1 MDERTVTVSQDEA
14 GAGTLPRLTASPAA
28 LLFAVGFALYCFV
41 RVGLILGP
49 IIVRPVPPGTTD
61 AYVYIAKAEQLRVCL
76 YQRCPALA
84 DLRVQVRRQA
94 KLPDGVARR
103 RGLVHQRAL
112 LQYHLV
118 HSGLLYGL
126 HAAGLGYELALN
138 ILSVASAV
146 LVVCAVAWLLVATV
160 GLGPAGLALALL
172 AFAVYPGYHGL
183 HWMVPS
189 TMALGIGLLSW
200 AAAIARPRAVGV
212 LLPLL
217 VLLAAWTHPMG
228 RIYGVVAL
236 ALYAMLV
243 PWRRPRGWLVLAL
256 GIVAVASPF
265 IVSLIIDRP
274 TLSFRGLHESN
285 GWDFWTGIRKNLTAS
300 WWAARPWLIERGG
313 GPLLA
318 LAVLGLAIAVFERR
332 RTIYVLAAVVTG
344 LLAVSLVYVLP
355 RYPGELFQRI
365 FVPFAIIVTG
375 IAVFAVWRNVALF
388 VAPRDRVRGSGVASA
403 IRSSVGLAARVVGLA
418 VVAAA
423 VVLSALGSLVNG
435 SRATLGMG
443 RYMTAWGIMPL
454 DRGQPARVLAGLPK
468 DARIAYYDDLS
479 FYFYASRGGLA
490 HGAVFGPAVSGTAGE
505 ARYYS
510 ADRKVALSVRA
521 RDDLY
526 GFVGLRARRPV
537 VIRAARPIDWGKVR
551 LDLATRGATPVLDV
565 RLMRDARSPPVAVR
579 LGNPKSGWNTL
590 GLPAGTKGRALIV
603 TRRDNGPLAW
613 IQGVQIAPGAKTA
626 WPWDSGVTILQWKL
640 PTNLAPV
647 VASLRRTGAGTN
659 DTKTV
664 ATYRF
669 RTAML
674 TPPGCRHLGIVADM
688 GATVASRIA
697 CGVVPAVTPAAPA
710 RRQPA
715 KPRRR
720 RRRR

>member
-1 MDERTVTVSQDEA
+1 MDERTVTVSQGEA
-14 GAGTLPRLTASPAA
+14 GAGTRPRLTASPSA
-28 LLFAVGFALYCFV
+28 LLLAVGFALYCFV
-41 RVGLILGP
+41 QVGLILGP
-49 IIVRPVPPGTTD
+49 IIARPVPPGTTD
-61 AYVYIAKAEQLRVCL
+61 AYVYIAKAEQLRVCP

-84 DLRVQVRRQA
+84 DLREQVRRDA
-94 KLPDGVARR
+94 MLPDRIARQ
-103 RGLVHQRAL
+103 RGLAHQRAL

-126 HAAGLGYELALN
+126 HSIGIGYELALN
-138 ILSVASAV
+138 VLSVASAV
-146 LVVCAVAWLLVATV
+146 LVACAIAWLLIATV

-189 TMALGIGLLSW
+189 TMALGIGLLAW
-200 AAAIARPRAVGV
+200 AAVIARPRAVGV

-228 RIYGVVAL
+228 RIYGAAAL
-236 ALYAMLV
+236 VLYAMLV
-243 PWRRPRGWLVLAL
+243 PWRRPRGWVVLAL
-256 GIVAVASPF
+256 GVVAVASPF
-265 IVSLIIDRP
+265 IVGLIIDRP
-274 TLSFRGLHESN
+274 TLGFRGLHESN
-285 GWDFWTGIRKNLTAS
+285 GWDLWTGIRKNLTAA
-300 WWAARPWLIERGG
+300 WWAARPWLSERGG

-318 LAVLGLAIAVFERR
+318 LAVLGLAIAGIERR
-332 RTIYVLAAVVTG
+332 RPIYALAAVVTG
-344 LLAVSLVYVLP
+344 LLIVSLVYVLP
-355 RYPGELFQRI
+355 RYPGEAFQRI
-365 FVPFAIIVTG
+365 FVPFAIIMTG
-375 IAVFAVWRNVALF
+375 IAVFAVWRTVAQF
-388 VAPRDRVRGSGVASA
+388 VAPRERVRGAGVGAA
-403 IRSSVGLAARVVGLA
+403 IRSSVELSARIVGLA

-435 SRATLGMG
+435 SRASLGMA
-443 RYMTAWGIMPL
+443 RYMTAWGIMPI
-454 DRGQPARVLAGLPK
+454 DRGQPARVLARLPK

-490 HGAVFGPAVSGTAGE
+490 HGAVFGPAVSGTAQE

-510 ADRKVALSVRA
+510 AERGVRLSVRA
-521 RDDLY
+521 RDGFY
-526 GFVGLRARRPV
+526 GYVALRPRQPV
-537 VIRAARPIDWGKVR
+537 VIRAARPIDWSQVR
-551 LDLATRGATPVLDV
+551 LNLAIRGAAPALDV
-565 RLMRDARSPPVAVR
+565 RLIRDARSPPIAVR
-579 LGNPKSGWNTL
+579 PGNIKTGWNPL
-590 GLPAGTKGRALIV
+590 GLPAGTKGAALIV

-613 IQGVQIAPGAKTA
+613 IQGVQIAAGAKTA
-626 WPWDSGVTILQWKL
+626 WPWDAGVTILQWKL
-640 PTNLAPV
+640 ATNIAPV
-647 VASLRRTGAGTN
+647 VASLRRTGAGTI

-664 ATYRF
+664 TTHRF

-697 CGVVPAVTPAAPA
+697 CGVAPAVAPAAPA
-710 RRQPA
+710 RRPA